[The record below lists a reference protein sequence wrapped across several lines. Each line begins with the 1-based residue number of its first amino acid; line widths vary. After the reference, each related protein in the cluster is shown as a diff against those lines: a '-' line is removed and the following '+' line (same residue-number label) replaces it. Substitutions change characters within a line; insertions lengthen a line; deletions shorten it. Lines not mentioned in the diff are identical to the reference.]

1 MWFQTWTIACGSQWI
16 FSLNLVIYL
25 TKNYL
30 HTFTQIGCGC
40 CQRHL
45 YLIADVNECQKYL
58 HILIQTGCGCCKR
71 HFDVIADVNECLL
84 SPGICK
90 NGFCI
95 NTDGSFRCECGPGYR
110 LDASGT
116 NCVGES
122 WQTAQHPHNSC
133 CFMRS
138 IMSLTLKHP
147 SQGFLGQ
154 LSMV

>member
-1 MWFQTWTIACGSQWI
+1 MHFDVISDMNKCLRKSRDFQLKSCDIPFQK
-16 FSLNLVIYL
+16 YR
-25 TKNYL
+25 
-30 HTFTQIGCGC
+30 HTFTQIGCRC
-40 CQRHL
+40 CKRHL
-45 YLIADVNECQKYL
+45 YLILDVNACLKCP
-58 HILIQTGCGCCKR
+58 HTVIQTGCGCCKR

-122 WQTAQHPHNSC
+122 
-133 CFMRS
+133 R
-138 IMSLTLKHP
+138 
-147 SQGFLGQ
+147 
-154 LSMV
+154 